1 VALGGL
7 LTADEI
13 IEGRGVTVSRNADVL
28 DAELVGELEV
38 LRGRVRRDLKRDLDS
53 GSEWPEFAGR
63 CRLERRQRALSEC
76 RAECHSSEVP
86 ACRVQSGYKNFCH
99 VSVYMLTY
107 MSMIR
112 TTVYLDSEVALA
124 LRQLS
129 ATEGRSQAELIR
141 DAVTS
146 YTKRAK
152 RPAPKGLGKYRSGE
166 PDVAQRAKDI
176 LGAAAKRGRWR

>member
-1 VALGGL
+1 
-7 LTADEI
+7 
-13 IEGRGVTVSRNADVL
+13 
-28 DAELVGELEV
+28 
-38 LRGRVRRDLKRDLDS
+38 
-53 GSEWPEFAGR
+53 
-63 CRLERRQRALSEC
+63 
-76 RAECHSSEVP
+76 
-86 ACRVQSGYKNFCH
+86 
-99 VSVYMLTY
+99 MLTY